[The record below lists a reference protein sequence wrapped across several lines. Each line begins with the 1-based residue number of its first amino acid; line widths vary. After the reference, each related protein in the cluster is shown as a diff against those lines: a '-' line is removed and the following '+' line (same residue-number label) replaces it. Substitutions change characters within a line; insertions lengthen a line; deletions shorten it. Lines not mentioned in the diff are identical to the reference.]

1 MNEKTESVPLT
12 SKLDLAEKRR
22 RDRRMRM
29 NGGVHVEEQRQNYL
43 PAGLLPNGNSLFASS
58 ISTGSSDSEQDWD
71 SDGETGSWRQQHLLL
86 TKGPPCKLEAPPQ
99 KLFFLQMFGL
109 TTLAKKNGWS
119 IFASNGVGF

>member
-22 RDRRMRM
+22 RDRRMRL
-29 NGGVHVEEQRQNYL
+29 NGGGVHVEEQRQNHL

-71 SDGETGSWRQQHLLL
+71 SDLETGSWRQQHLLL

-109 TTLAKKNGWS
+109 TTMAKKNGRY
-119 IFASNGVGF
+119 IFDTE